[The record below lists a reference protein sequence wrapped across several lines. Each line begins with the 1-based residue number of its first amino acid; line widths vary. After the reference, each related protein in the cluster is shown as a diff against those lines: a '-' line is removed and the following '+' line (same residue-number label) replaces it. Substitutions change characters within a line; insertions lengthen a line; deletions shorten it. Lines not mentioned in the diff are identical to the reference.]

1 MGANKWMKQLQQM
14 DGAVDKTYNPFAE
27 GNVLQ
32 TKSPSLNWVFG
43 KGAGLPFGYSA
54 VLFGPPKSGKSLL
67 SNLFIGNLHQ
77 TDKEAVA
84 IKFNTEMREEGQTS
98 EYWGIDQD
106 RYMAFNV
113 NTPELVFDRIAGEIT
128 QMVQDGMPLKLIII
142 DSLQGMQGM
151 REAAADSITNHQI
164 GDHALMLQKGLK
176 RILPLIRQH
185 RIAFICTAHIRA
197 NLDAGMYGP
206 KEKMAGS
213 WATKHFFE
221 YFIEVKRDGSKEG
234 KTDELGNALEDD
246 SVKDFR
252 GNKERVGH
260 KIYVRMDDSSVGV
273 AGRSGEFTLSYK
285 EGLINTHEEVFLLA
299 KNLGLVEQPNN
310 RTYVFGGTK
319 YNSKQEFLTALKDNE
334 SISKQ
339 IIDLAYSRDRV

>member
-1 MGANKWMKQLQQM
+1 MSKWMKQLKNM
-14 DGAVDKTYNPFAE
+14 EGAVDKEYNPFAPE
-27 GNVLQ
+27 NVLQ
-32 TKSPSLNWVFG
+32 TKSPSLNWIYG
-43 KGAGLPFGYSA
+43 KGSGLPFGYSTI
-54 VLFGPPKSGKSLL
+54 LFGPPKSGKSLV

-84 IKFNTEMREEGQTS
+84 IKFNTEMREEGQTA

-164 GDHALMLQKGLK
+164 GDHALMIQKGLK
-176 RILPLIRQH
+176 RILPLIRKH

-206 KEKMAGS
+206 KDKMAGS
-213 WATKHFFE
+213 WAQKHFFE

-234 KTDELGNALEDD
+234 KSDELGNALEDD

-285 EGLINTHEEVFLLA
+285 EGLINTHEEVFLMA

-310 RTYVFGGTK
+310 RTYIFGG
-319 YNSKQEFLTALKDNE
+319 NSYSSKKDFLTALRDNSE
-334 SISKQ
+334 MQKQ
-339 IIDLAYSRDRV
+339 VIDLAYLKDKV

>member
-1 MGANKWMKQLQQM
+1 MSKWMKQLKNM
-14 DGAVDKTYNPFAE
+14 EGAVDKEYNPFAPE
-27 GNVLQ
+27 NVLR
-32 TKSPSLNWVFG
+32 TKSPSLNWIYG
-43 KGAGLPFGYSA
+43 KGAGLPFGYSTI
-54 VLFGPPKSGKSLL
+54 LFGPPKSGKSLL
-67 SNLFIGNLHQ
+67 SNLYVGNLHQ

-84 IKFNTEMREEGQTS
+84 IKFNTEMREEGQTAD
-98 EYWGIDQD
+98 YWGIDQD

-128 QMVQDGMPLKLIII
+128 QMVQDGMPLKLLII

-164 GDHALMLQKGLK
+164 GDHALMVQKGLK
-176 RILPLIRQH
+176 RILPLIRKH

-206 KEKMAGS
+206 KDKMAGS
-213 WATKHFFE
+213 WAMKHFFE

-234 KTDELGNALEDD
+234 KADELGNALEDAD
-246 SVKDFR
+246 IKDFR

-285 EGLINTHEEVFLLA
+285 DGLINTHEEVFLMA

-310 RTYVFGGTK
+310 RTYIFDG
-319 YNSKQEFLTALKDNE
+319 NSYSSKKDFLTALKDSPEMQN
-334 SISKQ
+334 KV
-339 IIDLAYSRDRV
+339 IDLAYLRDKV